1 MTQNRPDLIEPHE
14 VIGQR
19 YLIVR
24 PLREEPWGGVW
35 LAQDN
40 LLRIEIGLKLLP
52 RDDAEWAA
60 TRDMFESEA
69 ILGLKLRHP
78 QILGVFYVGKAEKFL
93 YLVEEP
99 FPGGSLMTQ
108 LNQQKR
114 SGMTEALDLLE
125 RLGETLAFA
134 HQRGVVH
141 QSLNPR
147 NILLAD
153 DDMRVANFAC
163 APAYDDQPLH
173 LELKAYAPPEVI
185 NGERLTP
192 AGNVFSL
199 GVLGFR
205 LVAGSLPYPLTF
217 DEPFPY
223 RLEYPPADLE
233 EIPVP
238 LQNLL
243 LRCLSEDPEERLP
256 QAGDF
261 VSQLRQARE
270 LMYGVSKEPYAS
282 ARPLRS
288 RVNKISFAQAGP
300 FLKRVW
306 EEHKPDTQKAREAA
320 LTRWQTLKESP
331 WRPWWGAALA
341 AVVIALIIGGFALSK
356 LSAPKP
362 QPMKMAAQTTPK
374 VTAEAKST
382 VTPEAPPKTAPPTAP
397 AVSPPAVGGGPPLQ
411 ESGEAIA
418 HRKPAPVARMTHGRA
433 VAPASALAS
442 PAAAKEGRYLLLV
455 ATFTQH
461 RQAQAL
467 QRRLRASHLHAII
480 IHQRSGRR
488 RLYQVRV
495 GPVTGAKAAED
506 AANRIKSEVKITAKI
521 VKLAPRHHGAA
532 HVRRPSR

>member
-40 LLRIEIGLKLLP
+40 LLRIEVGLKLLA
-52 RDDAEWAA
+52 RDDPEWAA

-69 ILGLKLRHP
+69 VFGLKLRHP
-78 QILGVFYVGKAEKFL
+78 QILGVFHVGKAEKFL

-99 FPGGSLMTQ
+99 FPGGNLMTQ

-114 SGMTEALDLLE
+114 TGMTEALDLLA
-125 RLGETLAFA
+125 RLGEALAFA
-134 HQRGVVH
+134 HQRGAVH
-141 QSLNPR
+141 QALNPR
-147 NILLAD
+147 NILLAGED
-153 DDMRVANFAC
+153 VRVANFAF

-243 LRCLSEDPEERLP
+243 LQCLSEDPEERLP
-256 QAGDF
+256 QAADF

-270 LMYGVSKEPYAS
+270 LMYGASKEPHAS
-282 ARPLRS
+282 SRPKIS
-288 RVNKISFAQAGP
+288 RLNRISFAQAGP

-331 WRPWWGAALA
+331 WRPWWGVALA
-341 AVVIALIIGGFALSK
+341 VVVIGLIIGGFALSK

-362 QPMKMAAQTTPK
+362 QPVKMAAQTTPK
-374 VTAEAKST
+374 VTPEAKPT
-382 VTPEAPPKTAPPTAP
+382 VTPEVPPKTAPS
-397 AVSPPAVGGGPPLQ
+397 VSLPAVGGGPPLQ
-411 ESGEAIA
+411 ESGAA
-418 HRKPAPVARMTHGRA
+418 ATHRKPAPVARMTHGRA
-433 VAPASALAS
+433 APALAS
-442 PAAAKEGRYLLLV
+442 PAATAKEGRYLLLV

-461 RQAQAL
+461 RQAQTL
-467 QRRLRASHLHAII
+467 QRRLRATHLHAII
-480 IHQRSGRR
+480 IHRKSGRKT
-488 RLYQVRV
+488 LYQVRV
-495 GPVTGAKAAED
+495 GPITGAKAAAE
-506 AANRIKSEVKITAKI
+506 AANRIKKQEKITVKI
-521 VKLAPRHHGAA
+521 VKLAPRHHGAP